1 MGLDPNEQN
10 IGLGAKRG
18 RVRVTLLTKTP
29 SSTCE
34 ICVSD
39 I

>member
-1 MGLDPNEQN
+1 MGLDPSEQN

-18 RVRVTLLTKTP
+18 GVRVILLTKTP